1 MESVAATS
9 EVSWITIPS
18 ASGALYSAQLDLCS
32 VFTLA
37 TNSATLDYIRAP
49 EHHGSMNKR
58 CLIVLV
64 LIAMLAFNVG
74 LASTK
79 NTIDPTGTYE
89 LVEVN
94 NKTGKD
100 LHILGDIRVK
110 KVAPNRIKMA
120 FEITMPAPAYNQG
133 RFKKNLKYRSNRAV
147 FTDEHDKSCRVTFV
161 FSEKTVVVDEETA
174 DFNNGCGF
182 GHAVVAKGT
191 FKKTSNKPPVF
202 PNY

>member
-1 MESVAATS
+1 
-9 EVSWITIPS
+9 
-18 ASGALYSAQLDLCS
+18 
-32 VFTLA
+32 
-37 TNSATLDYIRAP
+37 
-49 EHHGSMNKR
+49 MNKR

-89 LVEVN
+89 LVEYN
-94 NKTGKD
+94 NRTGKD
-100 LHILGDIRVK
+100 LHILGEIRVK
-110 KVAPNRIKMA
+110 RVAPNRIKMA

-133 RFKKNLKYRSNRAV
+133 YFRKDLKYRSNRAV
-147 FTDEHDKSCRVTFV
+147 YTDDYDKSCRITFA
-161 FSEKTVVVDEETA
+161 FSKNTVAVDEKTA

-182 GHAVVAKGT
+182 GHAVVAEGT

-202 PNY
+202 PEY